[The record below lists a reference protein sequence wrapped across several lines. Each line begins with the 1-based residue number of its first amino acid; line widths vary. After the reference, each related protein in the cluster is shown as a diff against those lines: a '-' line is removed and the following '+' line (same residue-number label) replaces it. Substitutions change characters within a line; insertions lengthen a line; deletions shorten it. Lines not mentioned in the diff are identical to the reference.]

1 MNYSLIKTIA
11 RETYLIIGLSL
22 LLVCCGI
29 KEAPQQEGSQ
39 AIKLIETRYLL
50 QLDTAILYLTEI
62 NDSTN
67 IVEAREYFISAR
79 RMVKRTEP
87 IMSFVELES
96 YKTIFQPNILKVV
109 EEDATDIKKFEAK
122 GFQVLEENLF
132 ADTVEW
138 NSVEKQ
144 VLFLIQRLKMIQKNS
159 HLTDYE
165 AYHFLWLLRNS
176 IIRIAT
182 TGITGFDSPVL
193 GQSLEE
199 SGLIYG
205 ELAAYVSYYSSSFKD
220 KTLADKWIK
229 ELESSQI
236 FLSADF
242 DNFDR
247 YNFIKTHTNHQ
258 FELWNQ
264 TVADWAVDFPF
275 EMAIKNDA
283 PHLFDSLTFN
293 VGYFSE
299 KVWAEITK
307 EKILLGR
314 RLFNDSALS
323 IDGNMSCSSCHK
335 SDLAFTDGLA
345 ISKGQTRNSPTMKY
359 AGFQKAYF
367 YDARTGNLEG
377 QIVDVVNNESEFH
390 SSISGMIETVRS
402 DSNYVKEFKAVYNTE
417 PTDLSIRNA
426 VAGYIR
432 SLAPFNSRFDQDMAG
447 KKETLTPEEINGF
460 NLFMGK
466 AQCATCHFPP
476 LFNGTVPPN
485 FAESE
490 MELLGVPE
498 KNIVEDAK
506 IDDDLGRYNIFQTE
520 ERKYFFKTPT
530 IRNIALSAPYMH
542 NGVYTTLEKV
552 VEFYDIG
559 GGAGLGIDLPYQTLP
574 TDPLELTEEEEAS
587 IIAFMKSLTDQ

>member
-1 MNYSLIKTIA
+1 MNYSLFKTIA
-11 RETYLIIGLSL
+11 REAYLLIGLSL
-22 LLVCCGI
+22 LLVGCGA
-29 KEAPQQEGSQ
+29 KEYPKKLKISSTE
-39 AIKLIETRYLL
+39 LIEARYLL
-50 QLDTAILYLTEI
+50 QLDSVVNYLSEI
-62 NDSTN
+62 KDSNDLAQ
-67 IVEAREYFISAR
+67 ARNSFISAR
-79 RMVKRTEP
+79 KIAKRTEP
-87 IMSFVELES
+87 IMSFAELES

-109 EEDATDIKKFEAK
+109 EEDATDIKKIEAK
-122 GFQVLEENLF
+122 GFQVLEEDLF
-132 ADTVEW
+132 ADTVIWE
-138 NSVEKQ
+138 SVKKQ
-144 VLFLIQRLKMIQKNS
+144 VLFLTQRLKMIQTNS
-159 HLTDYE
+159 RLADYKD
-165 AYHFLWLLRNS
+165 YHFLWLLRNS
-176 IIRIAT
+176 IIRIST

-199 SGLIYG
+199 SGLIYD
-205 ELAAYVSYYSSSFKD
+205 ELSTLVTFYSSRFTDTNLLIKWNNEFK
-220 KTLADKWIK
+220 KSQIA
-229 ELESSQI
+229 LES
-236 FLSADF
+236 DF

-390 SSISGMIETVRS
+390 SSISGMIETVSS
-402 DSNYVKEFKAVYNTE
+402 DSNYVKEFKAVYNSE

-498 KNIVEDAK
+498 TDALVNAT
-506 IDDDLGRYNIFQTE
+506 IDDDLGRYNVFNTE

-530 IRNIALSAPYMH
+530 VRNAALTAPYMH
-542 NGVYTTLEKV
+542 NGVYATLEKV

-559 GGAGLGIDLPYQTLP
+559 GGIGLGIELPYQTLP
-574 TDPLELTEEEEAS
+574 SDPLKLTEEEEAS

>member
-50 QLDTAILYLTEI
+50 QLDTAILYLTQI

-67 IVEAREYFISAR
+67 IVEARDYFIGAR

-182 TGITGFDSPVL
+182 TGITGFDSPVV

-205 ELAAYVSYYSSSFKD
+205 ELAAYVSYYSSRFKD

-236 FLSADF
+236 FLSVDF

-390 SSISGMIETVRS
+390 SSISWMIETVRS
-402 DSNYVKEFKAVYNTE
+402 DSNYVKEFKAVFNTE

-498 KNIVEDAK
+498 KDIVEDAK